1 MQHPQQ
7 PLPQGKGLL
16 PFFVY
21 LLHSVRNT
29 AATFAVQNIHM
40 NDRRR
45 IRAFLAASALLTA
58 SMFVSGPAMSQQD
71 RQQDAGREA
80 AEQKF
85 DVFEYL
91 VEGNTVLAATAI
103 ERAVYPFLGPQLSL
117 REVEQAR
124 AALEKAYQDEGY
136 LTVSVELPEQRV
148 NEGEVRL
155 RVVEGSVEKLRVTGA
170 QYHLPSTI
178 RKGVPSLA
186 QGNVPQFADVQEELA
201 DLGRQPDRR
210 VTPLLRPGKAP
221 GKLEVELKVD
231 DQLPLHA
238 SLEANNKQ
246 SVNTVEGRTEAA
258 MRYDN
263 LFQRGHSLGFNWILA
278 PSNRDHANILTANY
292 GLPFASGD
300 YAYAFMTRSDSD
312 TPTGIGGGTVVK
324 GTVMG
329 LRYRFALP
337 AHGGAFAH
345 GLSLGA
351 DYKDNKDD
359 LTQSGLVVPSSLRYG
374 TFAARYDHTQFDTG
388 DGVTTS
394 LDAGLTLGL
403 RGLSDRTVDCNGV
416 EIDQFACKRF
426 NAKPNFMTWRFGADH
441 RRPVWGDWSLRA
453 RAEGQVASGPL
464 VSQEQYGVGG
474 SDSVRGYYE
483 YEQFG
488 DHGAL
493 LRLELGS
500 PVVAWIGSVG
510 FKGLGFAER
519 GQVWLIDA
527 LPGQQ
532 DSVRLGGY
540 GIGLGSE
547 SKWLTTRLEWGI
559 PVFAT
564 KDTERHAGRL
574 YLSVKMQF

>member
-1 MQHPQQ
+1 MNE
-7 PLPQGKGLL
+7 
-16 PFFVY
+16 F
-21 LLHSVRNT
+21 RRR
-29 AATFAVQNIHM
+29 FAV
-40 NDRRR
+40 
-45 IRAFLAASALLTA
+45 LAASTLLCASPFGPGSALA
-58 SMFVSGPAMSQQD
+58 QQLA
-71 RQQDAGREA
+71 RPEA
-80 AEQKF
+80 AEQRF
-85 DVFEYL
+85 DVFEY
-91 VEGNTVLAATAI
+91 VVDGNTVLAATAI
-103 ERAVYPFLGPQLSL
+103 ERAVYPFLGPQLSV
-117 REVEQAR
+117 REIEQAR

-155 RVVEGSVEKLRVTGA
+155 LVVEGSVEKLRVSGA
-170 QYHLPSTI
+170 QYHLPSAI

-186 QGNVPQFADVQEELA
+186 VGNVPQFAEVQEELA
-201 DLGRQPDRR
+201 ELGRQPDRR

-221 GKLEVELKVD
+221 GTLEVELKVD
-231 DQLPLHA
+231 DQLPLHG
-238 SLEANNKQ
+238 SLEANNRQ
-246 SVNTVEGRTEAA
+246 SVNTVAGRTEAA
-258 MRYDN
+258 LRYDN

-278 PSNRDHANILTANY
+278 PSKPSNADILTANY
-292 GLPFASGD
+292 GVPFAGGD
-300 YAYAFMTRSDSD
+300 YAYAFVTRSDSD
-312 TPTGIGGGTVVK
+312 TPSGIGGSTVVK

-337 AHGGAFAH
+337 TYGGAFAH

-374 TFAARYDHTQFDTG
+374 TFAARYDQTRFDTG

-394 LDAGLTLGL
+394 LDASLTLGL
-403 RGLSDRTVDCNGV
+403 RGLDDRMVDCNGV

-426 NAKPNFMTWRFGADH
+426 NAKPNFMTWRFDADH

-453 RAEGQVASGPL
+453 RAEAQLASGPL
-464 VSQEQYGVGG
+464 VSQEQFGIGG
-474 SDSVRGYYE
+474 WDSVRGYYE

-488 DHGAL
+488 DYGAL

-510 FKGLGFAER
+510 VKGLGFAER

-532 DSVRLGGY
+532 SSVRLGGY
-540 GIGLGSE
+540 GIGLGTE
-547 SKWLTTRLEWGI
+547 SKWLSTRLEWGI

-564 KDTERHAGRL
+564 RYTERHAGRV
-574 YLSVKMQF
+574 YLSLKMPF